1 MEIKNITLK
10 SIDRKGLKAI
20 CSVNFDDLLVV
31 HKIRLI
37 EGKEGMFLSFPARII
52 GDGDFLD
59 IVHPID
65 SSFRKDITDA
75 IVKQYKFETG
85 QE

>member
-10 SIDRKGLKAI
+10 VIDKNGLKAI

-37 EGKEGMFLSFPARII
+37 EGKEGMFLSFPARVI

-65 SSFRKDITDA
+65 SEFRSQITDA
-75 IVKQYKFETG
+75 IVAKYE
-85 QE
+85 EELSNI